1 MAPRQHIRRAAMA
14 FLSIT
19 FFLWANAVVGQ
30 QDDPSEIFLKA
41 YLSAQ
46 QGEKLE
52 REDRFKSALAKY
64 RFAGSLIAE
73 LRRSHADWQPAIVEY
88 RGRKIS
94 EAILRIQQRSSR
106 QNALSASSSP
116 LPEVVP
122 SLPETESWSEPG
134 PEVVASQPAE
144 SSIQELRDA
153 SVTEATKKLRNN
165 IDQLQAAL
173 EKSRSDL
180 QAARK
185 ESEDVGARLKET
197 DSKLDRAQGELV
209 KARESERQTRDQLV
223 RAQES
228 LRGSQASQEK

>member
-1 MAPRQHIRRAAMA
+1 MRRSGGVLLAVI
-14 FLSIT
+14 L
-19 FFLWANAVVGQ
+19 VVGVTHVLVAQ

-52 REDRFKSALAKY
+52 RENRFKTALAKY

-94 EAILRIQQRSSR
+94 EAILRIQHRSSR

-153 SVTEATKKLRNN
+153 SVTEATKKLRNK

-223 RAQES
+223 
-228 LRGSQASQEK
+228 